1 MVHPATK
8 NSNVSLC
15 AVPFVGGSQDAF
27 LKLCLCRWKREQL
40 AFSSSNFWFKFLLC
54 CWSETSFESS
64 NMYMNNLGI
73 WKMVQDQQQ
82 EHSSLS
88 AQSPGSSIAVVLETE
103 SCLSILNWQN
113 ERIIWSSHGIMM
125 CYECLPTSLDWLAS
139 VAVLDA
145 AVLSVPAPFY
155 KEKSI
160 LGNLFYYPLT
170 MLN

>member
-1 MVHPATK
+1 MVHPATE

-15 AVPFVGGSQDAF
+15 ALPFVGGSQDAF

-40 AFSSSNFWFKFLLC
+40 AFSSSNFRLKFLLC

-88 AQSPGSSIAVVLETE
+88 AQSPGSSVAVVLEVE
-103 SCLSILNWQN
+103 YFNVAKRKNYMKQSWNDDVLWMFAHLSGLVDFCCCSWCCCSFCSCSILQ
-113 ERIIWSSHGIMM
+113 R
-125 CYECLPTSLDWLAS
+125 
-139 VAVLDA
+139 
-145 AVLSVPAPFY
+145 
-155 KEKSI
+155 KEHS
-160 LGNLFYYPLT
+160 G
-170 MLN
+170 